1 MKLLY
6 ATSNPGKVKSM
17 TKFLEALPIDI
28 SSLDDISDNLI
39 KPEETGKDPKENAI
53 IKARKYYE
61 QLKRPL
67 FSCDSGLY
75 FEEVAPEEQPGVFIR
90 RVLGNDIELND
101 AEMVAY
107 YSKLAEKYGGKLT
120 ANYRNSICL
129 ILDENTEFA
138 YMGEDISSEKFYIVS
153 EPYHTHLK
161 GFPLDS
167 LSVEIKS
174 GKYYI
179 EMEEN
184 EKNGKDIGV
193 GLRKFF
199 MDNIDL

>member
-6 ATSNPGKVKSM
+6 ATSNLGKVEFM
-17 TKFLEALPIDI
+17 IKFLENLPIELC
-28 SSLDDISDNLI
+28 SLQDLPDSLVI
-39 KPEETGKDPKENAI
+39 PEETGKDPKENAI

-61 QLKRPL
+61 QLNRPL

-75 FEEVAPEEQPGVFIR
+75 FEEVEPEEQPGVFVR
-90 RVLGNDIELND
+90 RVIGSDKELND
-101 AEMVAY
+101 AEMVVY
-107 YSKLAEKYGGKLT
+107 YAKLAKKYGGKLT

-138 YMGEDISSEKFYIVS
+138 YMGDDISSEKFYIVS

-161 GFPLDS
+161 GLPLDS

-179 EMEEN
+179 ELEEN

-199 MDNIDL
+199 MDNMDL